1 MNKKEYEAKRAQ
13 LLAEMK
19 AAIEAGDAAKA
30 EAANKKVVALDEQF
44 QALATAA
51 ANLAALSG
59 TQQPAAPPVPAVLN
73 SAGVPGVA
81 EPKADEEKLYV
92 NAFAH
97 FMMGAKLSAAEEKV
111 FAAKNAT
118 TTAKE
123 NYVVVPTTVRDG
135 IWHEME
141 EMHPIIADVRNGAN
155 STNIHGDVDI
165 LIETSVGNDGD
176 WYDEDDEVTGEKATF
191 TKATLKGCELAKAIP
206 VSWKLK
212 KMAVEEFIAYIQ
224 TRIADK
230 MGNALA
236 NGLVS
241 GAGIDSDTENP
252 DPPEPV
258 GVITQLEAETGTPQV
273 LTYTAANGIVY
284 ATMTAMRAKVK
295 SGYAKGAKFYAK
307 SDTIWNQLANILDEV
322 GRPIFIPDATQGGV
336 GRLFGVLVE
345 EEDAVPAN
353 AVLLG
358 NMSAGYAMNVNEDIT
373 MYSEDHIKQRVTDYM
388 GYALVDG
395 RPLTTKAFAY
405 LKKSS

>member
-1 MNKKEYEAKRAQ
+1 MNKKEYETKRAQ

-19 AAIEAGDAAKA
+19 AAIEAGDAIKA
-30 EAANKKVVALDEQF
+30 EAANKEVMALDERF

-81 EPKADEEKLYV
+81 EPKADDEKLYV

-123 NYVVVPTTVRDG
+123 NYVVVPTTMKQG

-141 EMHPIIADVRNGAN
+141 ERHPIIADTVR
-155 STNIHGDVDI
+155 TNIHGDVDI
-165 LIETSVGNDGD
+165 LVENTVGNNAA
-176 WYDEDDEVTGEKATF
+176 WYDEDAVTAEKALNS
-191 TKATLKGCELAKAIP
+191 KITLKGCELAKAIS

-212 KMAVEEFIAYIQ
+212 KMAVEEFLAYISG
-224 TRIADK
+224 RIADK

-236 NGLVS
+236 AGLVS
-241 GAGIDSDTENP
+241 GAGIDSDTEDP
-252 DPPEPV
+252 DPPEPI
-258 GVITQLEAETGTPQV
+258 GVITKLETETSTPQV
-273 LTYTAANGIVY
+273 GTYTAANGIKY
-284 ATMTAMRAKVK
+284 TDLTTMRGKIK
-295 SGYAKGAKFYAK
+295 SGYAGKAKFYARAA
-307 SDTIWNQLANILDEV
+307 TIWNGLANILDDNK
-322 GRPIFIPDATQGGV
+322 RPIFIPDATGGGV
-336 GRLFGVLVE
+336 GRIFGITVV
-345 EEDAVPAN
+345 EEDAIPAD

-358 NMSAGYAMNVNEDIT
+358 NMADGYAMNVNEDIT
-373 MYSEDHIKQRVTDYM
+373 MYQEDHVLSRTTDFM

-395 RPLTTKAFAY
+395 QPLTTKAFAY